1 MKQKHKRP
9 DFQKDPRITAPLV
22 SLEEVLLAFGIL
34 YLLTFLSVFLFDE
47 YLNKIGSLVV
57 VLGLYLAVLGI
68 LIAVLIGILWR
79 NTIGKSI
86 RKVAIAAKRVASGDF
101 SVQIP
106 VDKKHRRKNEIDVLI
121 GDFNTMVRELAD
133 NEMLKN
139 DFISNVSHEMKT
151 PLSVILSYTKALKDG
166 RVPAEERD
174 DYMQIVITSA
184 EKLNE
189 TITNILKLSKLEN
202 QQIFPEAKPYQLGE
216 QLRHCALGY
225 MEKWQEKDITFDID
239 VVDVSVNYDA
249 SLLETV
255 WNNLLSNAVKF
266 TDNGGTIWL
275 KSRLTDYGVSVSVSD
290 TGCGMSQDTLN
301 KVYEKFYQG
310 DTSHSSEGNGLGLAL
325 AKRIVDICGGKITAE
340 SQEGK
345 GTTFTVELKI

>member
-1 MKQKHKRP
+1 M
-9 DFQKDPRITAPLV
+9 
-22 SLEEVLLAFGIL
+22 
-34 YLLTFLSVFLFDE
+34 
-47 YLNKIGSLVV
+47 
-57 VLGLYLAVLGI
+57 
-68 LIAVLIGILWR
+68 
-79 NTIGKSI
+79 
-86 RKVAIAAKRVASGDF
+86 
-101 SVQIP
+101 
-106 VDKKHRRKNEIDVLI
+106 
-121 GDFNTMVRELAD
+121 
-133 NEMLKN
+133 
-139 DFISNVSHEMKT
+139 
-151 PLSVILSYTKALKDG
+151 
-166 RVPAEERD
+166 
-174 DYMQIVITSA
+174 
-184 EKLNE
+184 
-189 TITNILKLSKLEN
+189 EN

>member
-1 MKQKHKRP
+1 MKQKNKRP

-22 SLEEVLLAFGIL
+22 SLEEVLIAFGIL

-106 VDKKHRRKNEIDVLI
+106 VDK
-121 GDFNTMVRELAD
+121 
-133 NEMLKN
+133 N

-166 RVPAEERD
+166 RVPTEERD